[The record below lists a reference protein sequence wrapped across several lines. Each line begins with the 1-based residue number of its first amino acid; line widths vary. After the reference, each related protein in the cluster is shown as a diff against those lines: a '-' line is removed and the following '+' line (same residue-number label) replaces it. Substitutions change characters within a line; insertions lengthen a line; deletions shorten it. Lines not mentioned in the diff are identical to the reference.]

1 MGPAAE
7 GSPGA
12 AAGLFSRPGDLSA
25 VAWDDAFG
33 ATTLLH
39 YIRVRPTA
47 SCVFHAAT
55 TLHRLRPSGRPS
67 AALDL

>member
-1 MGPAAE
+1 
-7 GSPGA
+7 
-12 AAGLFSRPGDLSA
+12 

-33 ATTLLH
+33 ATTLLD

-47 SCVFHAAT
+47 SCVFHADT